1 MDIDKIIPFY
11 YNYTLEES
19 DLEQK
24 LWILNSNSHRF
35 VCFTTIQDLLKI
47 EILFPFVD
55 IVNDSKLKFIVQTF
69 NNMLKVNQNIQKV
82 QIVTRTGGVLYKIFK
97 NMGFEDTITIGKLT
111 VLIKTIKI

>member
-11 YNYTLEES
+11 YNYALEEN

-24 LWILNSNSHRF
+24 LWILNAHSHRF
-35 VCFTTIQDLLKI
+35 VCFTTRQDLLKI

-69 NNMLKVNQNIQKV
+69 NNILKENQNIRLCR
-82 QIVTRTGGVLYKIFK
+82 I
-97 NMGFEDTITIGKLT
+97 
-111 VLIKTIKI
+111 

>member
-1 MDIDKIIPFY
+1 MDVDKIIPFY

-35 VCFTTIQDLLKI
+35 VCFTTRQDLLKI

-55 IVNDSKLKFIVQTF
+55 IINANSTKRQYVNIDLLSHIRS
-69 NNMLKVNQNIQKV
+69 
-82 QIVTRTGGVLYKIFK
+82 QI
-97 NMGFEDTITIGKLT
+97 
-111 VLIKTIKI
+111 IKR